1 MYYIQTEYGN
11 FGKPRDLYLFMKQEG
26 IKSDITLCNN
36 RSNADGMVYRVGS
49 VSYTVSI
56 PDFYKKI
63 IDNDSVLYVG
73 DSDYG
78 GNGTIPSANFV
89 YYYSDSDFMKQ
100 WIKQIFDFIC
110 DDKNKAPFALHCE
123 IGVDRTGVFSGIF
136 AALCGASWSE
146 ISEDYEKSNLM
157 GIGEFR
163 DKRLLKY
170 SFENMLK
177 IQNVEECSN
186 LSQLMKDF
194 VLSCGISQE
203 EFEKAV
209 SKLGGT
215 L

>member
-1 MYYIQTEYGN
+1 MNQ
-11 FGKPRDLYLFMKQEG
+11 KG

-36 RSNADGMVYRVGS
+36 RSNADGMVYKVDG

-56 PDFYKKI
+56 PDFYKEI
-63 IDNDSVLYVG
+63 IKKDSVLYVG

-186 LSQLMKDF
+186 LSQLMKNF
-194 VLSCGISQE
+194 VLSCGISQA
-203 EFEKAV
+203 EFEKVV

>member
-1 MYYIQTEYGN
+1 
-11 FGKPRDLYLFMKQEG
+11 
-26 IKSDITLCNN
+26 
-36 RSNADGMVYRVGS
+36 
-49 VSYTVSI
+49 
-56 PDFYKKI
+56 
-63 IDNDSVLYVG
+63 
-73 DSDYG
+73 
-78 GNGTIPSANFV
+78 
-89 YYYSDSDFMKQ
+89 MKQ

-136 AALCGASWSE
+136 AALCGSSWSE

-177 IQNVEECSN
+177 IQNVEECLN

>member
-1 MYYIQTEYGN
+1 
-11 FGKPRDLYLFMKQEG
+11 
-26 IKSDITLCNN
+26 
-36 RSNADGMVYRVGS
+36 MVYRVGS

-56 PDFYKKI
+56 PDFYKEI
-63 IDNDSVLYVG
+63 IDNASVLYVG

-194 VLSCGISQE
+194 VLSCGISQA
-203 EFEKAV
+203 EFEKVV